1 LKQLGSEIPSWRS
14 IAPRGRFPPREAL
27 LPFLSSSVR
36 ASFPSILFEGSS
48 DTPPVVEHDCTPPQ
62 SLSTSPPAGAT
73 LEEADGD
80 VRSNAGE
87 TGRTRKEVRRPL
99 LAGMEEGARRPT
111 LVGKIT
117 ERERRARRWPEFGRK
132 RRCWSWQGRSR
143 RRSRTLGGR
152 DTDDGDF
159 FLGCGLVGSFVC
171 TWVEGWGS
179 YVFFFNSLFVLTYH
193 DAIF

>member
-1 LKQLGSEIPSWRS
+1 
-14 IAPRGRFPPREAL
+14 
-27 LPFLSSSVR
+27 VR
-36 ASFPSILFEGSS
+36 AFSPSIFFGGSS

-117 ERERRARRWPEFGRK
+117 EKERRARRWPEFGRK
-132 RRCWSWQGRSR
+132 RRGWSWQGRSR

-152 DTDDGDF
+152 DRDDVDF
-159 FLGCGLVGSFVC
+159 FGLWACGLFCLYVG
-171 TWVEGWGS
+171 GGMG
-179 YVFFFNSLFVLTYH
+179 
-193 DAIF
+193 